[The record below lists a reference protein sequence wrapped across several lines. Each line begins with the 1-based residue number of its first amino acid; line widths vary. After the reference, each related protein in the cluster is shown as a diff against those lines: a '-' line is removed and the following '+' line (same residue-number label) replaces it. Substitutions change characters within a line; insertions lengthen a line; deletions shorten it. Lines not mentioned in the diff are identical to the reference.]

1 MEMNMGYTE
10 QRNMIDKIISQ
21 LPEDKQTFFLTK
33 LKKID
38 ARKGGSHRIGIT
50 GILSMLKAELTN
62 NQQN

>member
-1 MEMNMGYTE
+1 MGYTE

-21 LPEDKQTFFLTK
+21 LPEDKQKFYLMK

-38 ARKGGSHRIGIT
+38 TRKGGPHRIGIT
-50 GILSMLKAELTN
+50 GILSMLKIELTN